1 MRPARPLSR
10 VLLTNLL
17 LGTTLACVLLGCL
30 WVGRETTRFNA
41 DVAVLRERMLDAR
54 KNQMREKVDSA
65 VAYLEFMRSQ
75 TDARTR
81 LVIRERAQEAHALAT
96 HLHSRYQ
103 ATVSRPELEV
113 IIREALRPIRF
124 NEGRGYYYATRLD
137 GVEQLCASCTEL
149 EGKNLLDLRDARDA
163 PVIRD
168 MIALIR
174 EKGEGFYTYTWSKP
188 EAAGREHVKISY
200 IKRFEPFDWFIG
212 AGEYLKDIEGDLQ
225 REALNWIRSIRYD
238 RDGFVF
244 AGSWDGISLSGPAV
258 GKNMLEVTD
267 AGGKK
272 IVREMIGISRI
283 GSGFLEYAMP
293 RFDGHRPAMKIS
305 YTRGVPAWQWYIG
318 TGQYIDDIEQEIAA
332 QRKAAMV
339 SLGWNIATICFVL
352 VLLWLGM
359 YGLAIRMNTRTQGMV
374 EVLLALFNRQAVD
387 QDEIG
392 LEPLTITEFRDL
404 AGAANQMIARQRE
417 AERSLRESQ
426 QFLQTLI
433 ENSGASIFVKDREGV
448 YQLVN
453 QNFLEVAG
461 LSREA
466 VLGKTDEQLFPLDA
480 EAFGRNFATVLHTG
494 AMCKVEETLHAPDG
508 ERFFLGIQ
516 FPLFDGAGQVT
527 GVCGMTT
534 EITEIRQA
542 QREKE
547 HLQEKLV
554 QAQKMESI
562 GRLAGGV
569 AHDFNN
575 MLSVILGH
583 AELALQEAKPDS
595 KLHSSLRRIREAAER
610 SADLTRQLLAFARK
624 QTTAPRILDLS
635 ATVKGL
641 LKMLRRL
648 IGEGVELVWQP
659 GRGPVPV
666 RMDPSQIDQI
676 LVNLCINARDAIGG
690 AGRVTIATTT
700 QWLGESSSD
709 THPEARPGEYAVLVV
724 SDNGCGMDADT
735 LDHLF
740 EPFFTTKAVGLGTG
754 LGLATVYGIV
764 QQNGGFITVAS
775 ELGMGATLRIFS
787 PRWQGEVE
795 ELGALAAESKVP
807 EGNETILLVE
817 DEPMI
822 LDLVR
827 TMLADLGYRVLA
839 AATPGE
845 AIRLARGHAGELHL
859 VVTDVVM
866 PEMNGRDL
874 AEGLLVLYPRLKAM
888 FMSGYTADVIA
899 HHGVL
904 DKGMHFIQKPF
915 TQAELALRV
924 RQALDADRAIR

>member
-1 MRPARPLSR
+1 MRPAQPLSR

-30 WVGRETTRFNA
+30 WVGRETIRFNA
-41 DVAVLRERMLDAR
+41 DVAVLRGRMLDAR
-54 KNQMREKVDSA
+54 KDEMREKVDSA

-81 LVIRERAQEAHALAT
+81 LILRERVQEAHALAT
-96 HLHSRYQ
+96 HLHSSYQ
-103 ATVSRPELEV
+103 ASVSRPELEA

-124 NEGRGYYYATRLD
+124 NEGRGYYFATRLD
-137 GVEQLCASCTEL
+137 GLEQLCASCSDL
-149 EGKNLLDLRDARDA
+149 EGQNLLDLRDAHGA

-168 MIALIR
+168 MISLVR

-212 AGEYLKDIEGDLQ
+212 AGEYLEDIEGDLQ

-238 RDGFVF
+238 RDGYVF
-244 AGSWDGISLSGPAV
+244 AGNWDGVSLSGPAV

-283 GSGFLEYAMP
+283 GGGFLEYSMP
-293 RFDGHRPAMKIS
+293 RLDGHRPAPKIS

-332 QRKAAMV
+332 QRKAAMT
-339 SLGWNIATICFVL
+339 SLGWNIAAICLVL

-359 YGLAIRMNTRTQGMV
+359 YGLAVRMNTRTQSMV
-374 EVLLALFNRQAVD
+374 EVLLSLFNRKAAD

-392 LEPLTITEFRDL
+392 LEPLTISEFRDL
-404 AGAANQMIARQRE
+404 AGAANQMIARQQE

-426 QFLQTLI
+426 HFLQTLI
-433 ENSGASIFVKDREGV
+433 ENSGAVIFVKDREGV

-453 QNFLEVAG
+453 QKFLEVTG
-461 LSREA
+461 LGRES
-466 VLGKTDEQLFPLDA
+466 VLGKTDWQLFPLDA
-480 EAFGRNFATVLHTG
+480 EAFDRTFATVLHTG
-494 AMCKVEETLHAPDG
+494 AMCKAEETLHTPDG
-508 ERFFLGIQ
+508 ERSFLGIQ
-516 FPLFDGAGQVT
+516 FPLFDDAGSVS

-547 HLQEKLV
+547 HLQEKLI

-583 AELALQEAKPDS
+583 AELALQETEPEG
-595 KLHSSLRRIREAAER
+595 KLHASLRRIREAAER

-624 QTTAPRILDLS
+624 QTTAPRVLDLS
-635 ATVKGL
+635 VTVAGL

-659 GRGPVPV
+659 GSGPVPV

-690 AGRVTIATTT
+690 AGRVTITTAT
-700 QWLGESSSD
+700 QQLGESSRD
-709 THPEARPGEYAVLVV
+709 THPEARPGEYAVLSV
-724 SDNGCGMDADT
+724 SDDGCGMDEET
-735 LDHLF
+735 LPHLF
-740 EPFFTTKAVGLGTG
+740 EPFFTTKAVGQGTG

-775 ELGMGATLRIFS
+775 ELGAGTTLRIFI
-787 PRWQGEVE
+787 PLWQGEME
-795 ELGALAAESKVP
+795 NLGDGAAEPKAP
-807 EGNETILLVE
+807 RGNETILLVE

-822 LDLVR
+822 LDLARV
-827 TMLADLGYRVLA
+827 MLAQLGYRVLA
-839 AATPGE
+839 APTPRE
-845 AIRLARGHAGELHL
+845 AIRLAREHAGELHL

-874 AEGLLVLYPRLKAM
+874 AEGLLVLYPGLKAL

-924 RQALDADRAIR
+924 RQALDAAGATR

>member
-10 VLLTNLL
+10 VLLSNLL

-30 WVGRETTRFNA
+30 WVGRETIRFNA

-54 KNQMREKVDSA
+54 KDEMREKVDSA

-81 LVIRERAQEAHALAT
+81 LIIRERVQEAHALAT
-96 HLHSRYQ
+96 HLYTCYQ
-103 ATVSRPELEV
+103 ASVSRKELEA

-124 NEGRGYYYATRLD
+124 NEGRGYYFATSLD
-137 GVEQLCASCTEL
+137 GLEQLCASCSDL
-149 EGKNLLDLRDARDA
+149 EGQNLLDLRDALGA

-168 MIALIR
+168 MIALVR

-188 EAAGREHVKISY
+188 EASGREHVKISY

-212 AGEYLKDIEGDLQ
+212 AGEYLEDIEGDLQ

-238 RDGFVF
+238 RDGYVF
-244 AGSWDGISLSGPAV
+244 AGSWDGVSLSGPAV

-293 RFDGHRPAMKIS
+293 RLDGHRPAPKIS
-305 YTRGVPAWQWYIG
+305 YARGLPAWQWYIG

-332 QRKAAMV
+332 QRKVALV
-339 SLGWNIATICFVL
+339 SLGWNIAAICIVL
-352 VLLWLGM
+352 ALLWMGM
-359 YGLAIRMNTRTQGMV
+359 YGLAVRMNTRTQRMV
-374 EVLLALFNRQAVD
+374 EVLLALFNRKAAD
-387 QDEIG
+387 QDEIS
-392 LEPLTITEFRDL
+392 LEPLTISEFRDL
-404 AGAANQMIARQRE
+404 AGAANQMIDRQQE

-433 ENSGASIFVKDREGV
+433 ENSGALIFVKDREGV

-453 QNFLEVAG
+453 QKFLEVTG
-461 LSREA
+461 LARGA
-466 VLGKTDEQLFPLDA
+466 VLGKTDGQLFPLDA
-480 EAFGRNFATVLHTG
+480 EAFGRTFETVLHTG
-494 AMCKVEETLHAPDG
+494 AMCKAEEILHTPDG
-508 ERFFLGIQ
+508 ERCFLGIQ
-516 FPLFDGAGQVT
+516 FPLFDGAGAVS

-583 AELALQEAKPDS
+583 AELALQETKPED
-595 KLHSSLRRIREAAER
+595 KLHASLRRIRQAAER

-624 QTTAPRILDLS
+624 QTTTPRVLDLS
-635 ATVKGL
+635 GTVAGL
-641 LKMLRRL
+641 LEMLRRL
-648 IGEGVELVWQP
+648 IGEGVELLWQP
-659 GRGPVPV
+659 GKEPLPV

-676 LVNLCINARDAIGG
+676 LVNLCINARDAIDG
-690 AGRVTIATTT
+690 AGRVTITTDG
-700 QWLGESSSD
+700 QRLGESSRD
-709 THPEARPGEYAVLVV
+709 THPEARPGEYAVLSV
-724 SDNGCGMDADT
+724 SDDGCGMDADILT
-735 LDHLF
+735 HLF
-740 EPFFTTKAVGLGTG
+740 EPFFTTKTVGRGTG

-775 ELGMGATLRIFS
+775 ELGVGTTLRIFI

-795 ELGALAAESKVP
+795 DMGVRAAESTAP
-807 EGNETILLVE
+807 RGTETILLVE

-822 LDLVR
+822 LDLAR
-827 TMLADLGYRVLA
+827 TMLAQLGYRVLA
-839 AATPGE
+839 APTPGE
-845 AIRLARGHAGELHL
+845 AIRLAREHAGELHL

-874 AEGLLVLYPRLKAM
+874 AEGLLVLSPGLKAL

-915 TQAELALRV
+915 TLAELALCV
-924 RQALDADRAIR
+924 RHALDATGATH